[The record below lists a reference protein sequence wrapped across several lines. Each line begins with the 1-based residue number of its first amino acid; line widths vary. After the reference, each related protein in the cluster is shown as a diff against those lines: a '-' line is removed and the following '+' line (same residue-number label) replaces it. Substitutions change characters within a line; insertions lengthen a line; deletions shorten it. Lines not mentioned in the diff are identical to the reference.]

1 MSTGLYDL
9 QGRRLYCTADERK
22 AFLKEAQNR
31 PDDVALFCQVLA
43 FSGCRISEAL
53 ALTPQRIDTANGV
66 VIFETLKKRKRGIFR
81 AVPLPD
87 FLIKCLNQ
95 QAKSNTL
102 HPHQRLFPWCRTKA
116 WQEVKS
122 VMTSM
127 QTNGPHATAKGL
139 RHGFAINALQSGV
152 PLNMVSKWLGHSSLE
167 ITAIYTNAFGNEER
181 LFAQKM
187 WA

>member
-22 AFLKEAQNR
+22 AFLKEAAKR
-31 PDDVALFCQVLA
+31 PADTELFCTTLCFTGA
-43 FSGCRISEAL
+43 RISEVL
-53 ALTPQRIDTANGV
+53 SLTPQRIDAANGV
-66 VIFETLKKRKRGIFR
+66 TVFETLKKRHRGIFR
-81 AVPLPD
+81 AVPVPD
-87 FLIKCLNQ
+87 SLIKRLQKHTRSTQPNQ
-95 QAKSNTL
+95 
-102 HPHQRLFPWCRTKA
+102 RIWPWCRTKG
-116 WQEVKS
+116 WLEVKS
-122 VMTSM
+122 VMANI
-127 QTNGPHATAKGL
+127 QANGPHANAKGL

-181 LFAQKM
+181 AIAQKM

>member
-31 PDDVALFCQVLA
+31 PDDVELFCLTLCY
-43 FSGCRISEAL
+43 SGARISEVL
-53 ALTPQRIDTANGV
+53 NLTPQRIDVSAGV
-66 VIFETLKKRKRGIFR
+66 IIIETLKKRKRGIFR

-87 FLIKCLNQ
+87 FLIKRLNQ
-95 QAKSNTL
+95 RVKSNAL
-102 HPHQRLFPWCRTKA
+102 QPHQRIFPWCRTKA

-122 VMTSM
+122 VM
-127 QTNGPHATAKGL
+127 QTKQIIGAQATAKGL

-181 LFAQKM
+181 LLAQQM
-187 WA
+187 W

>member
-31 PDDVALFCQVLA
+31 PIDVELFCLTLCY
-43 FSGCRISEAL
+43 SGARISEVL
-53 ALTPQRIDTANGV
+53 NLTPQRIDVENGV
-66 VIFETLKKRKRGIFR
+66 IVFETLKKRHRGVFR
-81 AVPLPD
+81 AVPIPD
-87 FLIKCLNQ
+87 FLISRLSRY
-95 QAKSNTL
+95 AL
-102 HPHQRLFPWCRTKA
+102 PHKPDQRLWHWCRTKA

-122 VMTSM
+122 VMAINKTD
-127 QTNGPHATAKGL
+127 GPQATAKGL

-167 ITAIYTNAFGNEER
+167 ITAIYANAYGTEER
-181 LFAQKM
+181 LIAQRM
-187 WA
+187 W